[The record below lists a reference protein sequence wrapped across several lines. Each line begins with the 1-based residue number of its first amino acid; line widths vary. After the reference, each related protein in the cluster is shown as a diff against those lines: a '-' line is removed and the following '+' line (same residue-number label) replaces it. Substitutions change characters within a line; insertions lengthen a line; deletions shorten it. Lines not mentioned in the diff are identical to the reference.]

1 MMDHSRLDH
10 RMRVRCFNRGTGINV
25 PADAKLPQLPLI
37 VDPMTMKRRLQ
48 AHLSLSSQERQPYV
62 VHGCDIIQIR
72 YKPQASCM
80 VSYRLTI
87 ENTVTGETGEQVVCG
102 RAFPDGQSATH
113 RDKANAR
120 PLVQPRFGPPLIHLS
135 DLEMVLWSFPNDRK
149 IHNLPSALETAHS
162 TPAFFPDWLVSHL
175 GIEWDIGTTTSHI
188 MHYVGEHT
196 CTVRTSVELVQP
208 SQNVRRTITLFAK
221 TYYDGEGAHT
231 DRVMRQLWE
240 SEVRRSGRLKIAQPL
255 AYDERL
261 KTLWQLGLH
270 GTTLEASNTE
280 SQRFSHVLGEAASTV
295 AALHSTPLAHV
306 RLITMA
312 DLLEQLDRVTSMLV
326 RCRPSCQPV
335 LAPLAT
341 RLKAQGQLIPASPL
355 ATLHGDLHLKNLFLT
370 DGDVALIDLDNVC
383 AGPPG
388 LDLGSFFAGLHTW
401 GMTNHVP
408 PSQITRHARTF
419 LAAYNQQAPWKI
431 EEAVVAWFTALTLVI
446 ERAYRSVTRL
456 KDSQAGMLI
465 PLLYLADAISMTH
478 ALAPT
483 NGRSIRSRRKRLS

>member
-1 MMDHSRLDH
+1 M
-10 RMRVRCFNRGTGINV
+10 

-37 VDPMTMKRRLQ
+37 VDPITMKRRLQ
-48 AHLSLSSQERQPYV
+48 AHLSPSSQERQPYV

-72 YKPQASCM
+72 YKPQSSCM

-87 ENTVTGETGEQVVCG
+87 ENTMTGETGEQIVCG
-102 RAFPDGQSATH
+102 RAFPDGQSTAH
-113 RDKANAR
+113 RDKANTR

-149 IHNLPSALETAHS
+149 IRNLPSVIEAVHN
-162 TPAFFPDWLVSHL
+162 TPTFSPDWLVSYL
-175 GIEWDIGTTTSHI
+175 GREWHIGTTTSHV

-196 CTVRTSVELVQP
+196 CTVRTLVELDQP
-208 SQNVRRTITLFAK
+208 TEGICRTLTLFGK
-221 TYYDGEGAHT
+221 TYYDGEGAQT

-240 SEVRRSGRLKIAQPL
+240 SEARRSGRLKMAQPL
-255 AYDERL
+255 TYDEPL
-261 KTLWQLGLH
+261 KTLWQSGIP
-270 GTTLEASNTE
+270 GTTLESCAAKN
-280 SQRFSHVLGEAASTV
+280 QPLPPLLVEAARGV
-295 AALHSTPLAHV
+295 AALHATPLSHI
-306 RLITMA
+306 RLVTVA
-312 DLLEQLDRVTSMLV
+312 DLLEQLDRVTAMLI
-326 RCRPSCQPV
+326 RCRPSCQSV
-335 LAPLAT
+335 LAPLSS
-341 RLKAQGQLIPASPL
+341 RLQAQGQLIPASPL

-408 PSQITRHARTF
+408 PSRITSHTRTF
-419 LAAYNQQAPWKI
+419 LAAYNQQAPWKL

-446 ERAYRSVTRL
+446 ERAYRSITRL

-465 PLLYLADAISMTH
+465 PLLYLADAISMT
-478 ALAPT
+478 PT
-483 NGRSIRSRRKRLS
+483 GASTKGRSVRSLRKRLS